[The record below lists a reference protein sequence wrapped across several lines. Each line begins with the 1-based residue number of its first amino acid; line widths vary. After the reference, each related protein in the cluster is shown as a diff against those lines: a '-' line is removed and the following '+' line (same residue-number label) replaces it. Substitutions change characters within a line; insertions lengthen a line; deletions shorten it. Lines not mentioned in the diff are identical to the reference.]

1 MEWDCV
7 HKLEIRNV
15 EDHQMAVCLCGR
27 LMRWRTTSK
36 ASRAAARAR
45 RGAML
50 LARSRLGAVAL
61 EFALV
66 FPVFLLLM
74 YGLFEFSRVFWTEN
88 TLEFAVEEAARF
100 AIVNGTATNADI
112 IGVATNNAAGLD
124 ANDIN
129 FSVNRD
135 TIGTQEFVTVDAAYN
150 FDLLFPILPV
160 GPFNLTSSSRLAMVI
175 D

>member
-1 MEWDCV
+1 
-7 HKLEIRNV
+7 
-15 EDHQMAVCLCGR
+15 
-27 LMRWRTTSK
+27 MRWRTTSK

-66 FPVFLLLM
+66 FPVFLLLI
-74 YGLFEFSRVFWTEN
+74 YGLFEFSRVFLTEN

-100 AIVNGTATNADI
+100 AIVDSTAQDAAI
-112 IGVATNNAAGLD
+112 INVAINNAAGLD
-124 ANDIN
+124 
-129 FSVNRD
+129 VNNIILVLTHD
-135 TIGTQEFVTVDAAYN
+135 TIVTQDFVTVDAAYN

>member
-1 MEWDCV
+1 
-7 HKLEIRNV
+7 
-15 EDHQMAVCLCGR
+15 
-27 LMRWRTTSK
+27 MRWRTASK

-66 FPVFLLLM
+66 FPVFLLLI

-100 AIVNGTATNADI
+100 AIVDSTAQDAAI
-112 IGVATNNAAGLD
+112 INVAINSAAGLD
-124 ANDIN
+124 
-129 FSVNRD
+129 VNNIIFAVTRD
-135 TIGTQEFVTVDAAYN
+135 TIGTQDFVTVDAAYN

-160 GPFNLTSSSRLAMVI
+160 GPFNLTGSSRMAYVI
-175 D
+175 Q

>member
-15 EDHQMAVCLCGR
+15 EDHRMAVCLCGR

-45 RGAML
+45 WGAML

-66 FPVFLLLM
+66 FPVFLLLI

-88 TLEFAVEEAARF
+88 TLEFA
-100 AIVNGTATNADI
+100 
-112 IGVATNNAAGLD
+112 
-124 ANDIN
+124 
-129 FSVNRD
+129 
-135 TIGTQEFVTVDAAYN
+135 
-150 FDLLFPILPV
+150 
-160 GPFNLTSSSRLAMVI
+160 
-175 D
+175 